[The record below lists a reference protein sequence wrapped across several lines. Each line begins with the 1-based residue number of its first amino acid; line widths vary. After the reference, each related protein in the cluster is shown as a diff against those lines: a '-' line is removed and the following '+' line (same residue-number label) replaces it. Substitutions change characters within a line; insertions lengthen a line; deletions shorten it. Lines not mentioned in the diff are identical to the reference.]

1 MERICNELDM
11 NNGYLHVTIT
21 KEGISKNDPTNNTGH
36 SIPPE
41 VEYEQSFFKDKYVIL
56 FDDVITS
63 GASMERYKCLLE
75 ASGATVIGGL
85 SIGKT
90 KHERQPS
97 NPIDEL

>member
-1 MERICNELDM
+1 M
-11 NNGYLHVTIT
+11 TIT

-97 NPIDEL
+97 NHIDEL